1 MHVAVQEMKRDVNYI
16 ISILLIF
23 SLSITGIVGYVQS
36 RLELRRFVPHS
47 YFAYVTLILAA
58 LHVLLNWGKVWRY
71 LHRKLKR

>member
-1 MHVAVQEMKRDVNYI
+1 MKREDIDYI

-23 SLSITGIVGYVQS
+23 PLSITGIVGYVQS
-36 RLELRRFVPHS
+36 RLELRRFVPHR

-58 LHVLLNWGKVWRY
+58 LHVFLNWGKVWRC